1 MTDAEREHAWGGS
14 VHDAL
19 ARTPSWAARPC
30 TDHAE
35 VARWHVTA
43 IDLRPCGR
51 YAKREAITATKAT
64 KIAVLGVLGA
74 LLTVRQLSGR
84 KSAASS

>member
-1 MTDAEREHAWGGS
+1 MTDAEGERAWGS

-19 ARTPSWAARPC
+19 ARTPGWAVRPC

-35 VARWHVTA
+35 VARWHFTA
-43 IDLRPCGR
+43 FDLRPCGR

-64 KIAVLGVLGA
+64 EIAVLGVLGA